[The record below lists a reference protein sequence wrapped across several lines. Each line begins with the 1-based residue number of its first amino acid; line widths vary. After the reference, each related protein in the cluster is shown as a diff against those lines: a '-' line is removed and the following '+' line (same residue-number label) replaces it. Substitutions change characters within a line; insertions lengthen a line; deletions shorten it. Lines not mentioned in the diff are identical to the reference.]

1 MSAGLSATGSVANE
15 VFALLRETDPAR
27 WTDEV
32 AEHAKQ
38 RWARIR
44 EGVERAAG
52 EPARPALG
60 EALANLATVVR
71 ESSAADE
78 AAMPKSYWM
87 ALRARLMPAYERL
100 AAQLRAEELK
110 APTLRPTNWSRIA
123 FHVSSALGAL
133 LLLEVVLTKSG
144 TLWATGAFAGTCW
157 VLETTRAL
165 SAPWN
170 ERLMQVRFFKRI
182 IHPHEVHRVNSA
194 TWYGT
199 ALFILALFSPPIAS
213 ATALAVLGFGDPAAG
228 LIGRRW
234 GKHPIAGGR
243 TLEGTVAFAFFGA
256 LAALGVLSL
265 WHPVAPLPLL
275 AGVAIAA
282 AIAGA
287 VAELV
292 SRRVDDNFSV
302 PLAAAGVAWLAALAL
317 SVPL

>member
-1 MSAGLSATGSVANE
+1 
-15 VFALLRETDPAR
+15 
-27 WTDEV
+27 
-32 AEHAKQ
+32 
-38 RWARIR
+38 
-44 EGVERAAG
+44 
-52 EPARPALG
+52 
-60 EALANLATVVR
+60 
-71 ESSAADE
+71 
-78 AAMPKSYWM
+78 M

-133 LLLEVVLTKSG
+133 LLLEVILTRNG

-170 ERLMQVRFFKRI
+170 DRLMQVRFFKRI

-199 ALFILALFSPPIAS
+199 ALFVLAIFSPPLAS

-256 LAALGVLSL
+256 LAALGVLLL
-265 WHPVAPLPLL
+265 WHPVASLPLL
-275 AGVAIAA
+275 AGVALAA
-282 AIAGA
+282 AVAGSL
-287 VAELV
+287 AELV

-302 PLAAAGVAWLAALAL
+302 PLAAAGAAWIAALLL
-317 SVPL
+317 SVPV